1 MLVYQRAE
9 TTGTRANM
17 KVRSI
22 INRNATTT
30 TNMRSIL
37 DAIRGY
43 VPLFAPGRQLANSAL
58 HQLTEGWKG
67 LGSPGLNQGQ
77 HPARTSA
84 PYKAEEGSE
93 SRAPSGRRHR
103 WKATPRRLGHP
114 TRAIYHR
121 HVMRVLIWSS
131 QRSTTRHNGSD
142 ATAQFQ
148 LVRGRL
154 TFSHGHSQSCAQVQ
168 GKGGEMD

>member
-1 MLVYQRAE
+1 ME
-9 TTGTRANM
+9 M
-17 KVRSI
+17 RSI
-22 INRNATTT
+22 IHRDA

-37 DAIRGY
+37 DAIRGD

-58 HQLTEGWKG
+58 HQRAGESGPQPRAA
-67 LGSPGLNQGQ
+67 SRSYIRSVQG
-77 HPARTSA
+77 RRCSA
-84 PYKAEEGSE
+84 

-103 WKATPRRLGHP
+103 WKANPRRLGHP
-114 TRAIYHR
+114 TRAINQR

-148 LVRGRL
+148 LVRGQF
-154 TFSHGHSQSCAQVQ
+154 TFSHGHTQSCAQVQ

>member
-1 MLVYQRAE
+1 MIADGRP
-9 TTGTRANM
+9 TT
-17 KVRSI
+17 RSAGLDHRPI
-22 INRNATTT
+22 R
-30 TNMRSIL
+30 RIL
-37 DAIRGY
+37 DVMRGY
-43 VPLFAPGRQLANSAL
+43 MSLFAPGRQLANSAL

-77 HPARTSA
+77 HPALTSA
-84 PYKAEEGSE
+84 PRKAED
-93 SRAPSGRRHR
+93 APNPEHPPRRHR

-121 HVMRVLIWSS
+121 HVMSVLIGSS

-148 LVRGRL
+148 LVRGQL

>member
-1 MLVYQRAE
+1 MQFGE
-9 TTGTRANM
+9 M
-17 KVRSI
+17 CPIKH
-22 INRNATTT
+22 RNA

-58 HQLTEGWKG
+58 HKR
-67 LGSPGLNQGQ
+67 PGESRPQPRAASCSYIRSELQGG
-77 HPARTSA
+77 R
-84 PYKAEEGSE
+84 GSE

-103 WKATPRRLGHP
+103 WKANPRRLGHP
-114 TRAIYHR
+114 TRAINQR

>member
-1 MLVYQRAE
+1 MRA
-9 TTGTRANM
+9 TPLYCYTGHLLNTSLFGSHPRPI
-17 KVRSI
+17 RTGG
-22 INRNATTT
+22 RT
-30 TNMRSIL
+30 RSIL
-37 DAIRGY
+37 DAIRGD
-43 VPLFAPGRQLANSAL
+43 VPLFAPGRQLANSAR
-58 HQLTEGWKG
+58 HQR
-67 LGSPGLNQGQ
+67 PGESGPQPRAASCSYIRSEQQGG
-77 HPARTSA
+77 R
-84 PYKAEEGSE
+84 GSE

-114 TRAIYHR
+114 TRAINHR

-142 ATAQFQ
+142 ATAQVQ
-148 LVRGRL
+148 GDLVKGQF